1 MSINLERESIKNK
14 ILCIRNS
21 HVMVDRDLA
30 DLYQVGTK
38 VLNQAVKR
46 NIERFP
52 EYFRFQLNKS
62 ELNELVTNCDHLSSL
77 KHSRTLPY
85 AFTEQGVAM
94 LSAVLRS
101 DVAIQ
106 ISIQIMQSFVAIRK
120 TMRNLHG
127 VIQRLEHVEH
137 RQLQTDNK
145 IESVLQA
152 LEKERIPQQG
162 IFFQGQL
169 FDAHVFVS
177 KLIKQAQTSLV
188 LIDNYIDECTLLL
201 LSKRKAFVT
210 CTVYSRP
217 KMSLLKDL
225 EKHNQQYPEIK
236 LIENC
241 SSHDRFLIVDNQ
253 VYHIGSSLKDLGH
266 KCFAFSR
273 MDDFLPEIKAKL
285 LHSSHQ

>member
-1 MSINLERESIKNK
+1 MSMNLERESIENK

-62 ELNELVTNCDHLSSL
+62 ELNELVTNCDQLSSL

-152 LEKERIPQQG
+152 LEKEKIPQQG

-210 CTVYSRP
+210 CAVYSRP

-225 EKHNQQYPEIK
+225 EKHNRQYPEIK

-253 VYHIGSSLKDLGH
+253 VYHIGSSLKHLGH

-285 LHSSHQ
+285 LHISHQ